1 MTFKNTF
8 LVSFLLVSTF
18 AFSQLEYGVKAGIH
32 LNASGNITDAPS
44 DLNSVANIKENMTG
58 YFVGSYVSLDL
69 LFLYVRPE
77 IQFSYLNKNFDSLSL
92 SQSRLEAPISVG
104 FKFLPLLSTFAGPTL
119 RYNFEPKIE
128 NVSFTSLE
136 QDTSVGIHFGVR
148 AHLGPLQADV
158 RFDRGF
164 SANEISLIE
173 KNGIPISGRI
183 DTRAN
188 VWSLG
193 LSYSF

>member
-104 FKFLPLLSTFAGPTL
+104 FKFLPLLSAFAGPTL